1 MLDEV
6 EDYEIMFIM
15 YVISVML
22 TLMASLLSLHVE
34 NINTYTCMY
43 ILWVYDEERDVIVN
57 KTITFVP
64 GLYKKSCIS
73 TIGQIF

>member
-34 NINTYTCMY
+34 NINIYHVC
-43 ILWVYDEERDVIVN
+43 
-57 KTITFVP
+57 TFC
-64 GLYKKSCIS
+64 GSMMKKE
-73 TIGQIF
+73 TR